1 MGPVVRSQ
9 CCVVLRVGGVGMYS
23 CVAFVRSVESEGVVD
38 VVTSTGMVATG
49 TLRISNNET
58 NVTNHLLSSSPA

>member
-38 VVTSTGMVATG
+38 VVTSTGW
-49 TLRISNNET
+49 LRRERYGFQT
-58 NVTNHLLSSSPA
+58 TKPT